1 MEKQI
6 NMSVEELLQKL
17 IMREISLSQCLM
29 LCKVKYKDSLSETSY
44 HWICNELE
52 HYDDP
57 LSLPDYRI
65 LDCALKLKYTSYNLG
80 TQIEEL
86 DTSFINKQM
95 NDINKPYASPNKM
108 LVRQGIESIENSINT
123 MHENVQM
130 ILPKELMEMTMKY
143 YTYPSGCRIEQMFQ
157 ECRVEQ
163 IKNIIPCVRNRL
175 INILETE
182 VLHSSLN
189 HCAQKK
195 TFARKKV
202 FISYG
207 WDNPAHRDWV
217 QNLAQMLSKYFEV
230 IVDEKLPLGGDLNVF
245 MEQMIKN
252 ADRVLLI
259 LTPKYKEKADT
270 RQNGVG
276 YESVIISSE
285 LYKDQGTT
293 KFIPIIRKGNV
304 WESYPIYLG
313 QRKGL
318 DMTDDT
324 LFDKSFAV
332 LVDDIRNI

>member
-1 MEKQI
+1 MEEQI
-6 NMSVEELLQKL
+6 NMSVEKLLQKL

-65 LDCALKLKYTSYNLG
+65 LDCALKLKYTYYLG

-123 MHENVQM
+123 IHENVQM

-143 YTYPSGCRIEQMFQ
+143 YTYPSGCKIEQMFQ

-182 VLHSSLN
+182 VLQSSLN

-217 QNLAQMLSKYFEV
+217 QNLAKMLSKYFEV

-293 KFIPIIRKGNV
+293 KFIPIIRRGNV